1 MGYAGDYKASTL
13 RAWRSRDECRQASV
27 VVAASFPR
35 RLRHLSATVLQ
46 CLRHGL
52 WGGGSGGS
60 AAMSGPLALFQN
72 TIPANRDVTRNA
84 LGGPGATT
92 KLEGAPP
99 RCVGGDCGWAGR
111 AGEPLLGG

>member
-84 LGGPGATT
+84 LGGPVQ
-92 KLEGAPP
+92 PP
-99 RCVGGDCGWAGR
+99 S
-111 AGEPLLGG
+111 

>member
-1 MGYAGDYKASTL
+1 M
-13 RAWRSRDECRQASV
+13 
-27 VVAASFPR
+27 VAASFPH

-46 CLRHGL
+46 CLRHGV

-60 AAMSGPLALFQN
+60 AAMSGPLALFQS
-72 TIPANRDVTRNA
+72 TSHRDVTRNA
-84 LGGPGATT
+84 LRAI
-92 KLEGAPP
+92 KLEIAPP

>member
-1 MGYAGDYKASTL
+1 
-13 RAWRSRDECRQASV
+13 
-27 VVAASFPR
+27 
-35 RLRHLSATVLQ
+35 
-46 CLRHGL
+46 
-52 WGGGSGGS
+52 
-60 AAMSGPLALFQN
+60 MSGPLALSQN

-84 LGGPGATT
+84 LGGPGATI